1 MNYIDTDVLIHSII
15 NQNPDLHL
23 KINDIIEEMAVN
35 NTFLISL
42 LTIQETGFVLAKL
55 DQPQSLIISKMRVLL
70 DAMPVKY
77 GNAEFNRA
85 LELAEA
91 IGFKDFNDCLH
102 MAIAEQHCTD
112 LFTCNYK
119 DFKRIQPL
127 TKVKIHFL

>member
-15 NQNPDLHL
+15 NQNSNLHL
-23 KINDIIEEMAVN
+23 KINDIIEEMAIN

-55 DQPQSLIISKMRVLL
+55 DQPQPFISSKMQVLL
-70 DAMPVKY
+70 NAMPVQY
-77 GNAEFNRA
+77 GNVEFNRA
-85 LELAEA
+85 LELAEK

-127 TKVKIHFL
+127 TNVKIHFL